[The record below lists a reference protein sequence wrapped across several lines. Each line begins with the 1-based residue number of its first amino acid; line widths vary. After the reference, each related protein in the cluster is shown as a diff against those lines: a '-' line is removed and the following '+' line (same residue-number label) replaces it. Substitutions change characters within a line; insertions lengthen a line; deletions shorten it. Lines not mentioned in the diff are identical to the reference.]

1 MLLKNLGGL
10 SSPFVLMCRQS
21 TDDITAEK
29 IIHFHSKLE
38 IFAWIVSVKLNYES
52 VVDREG
58 SKAHSFLK
66 MTPDEISEAALRPVL
81 WKRC

>member
-1 MLLKNLGGL
+1 MLLKNFGGL

-29 IIHFHSKLE
+29 IIHFQSKLE

-52 VVDREG
+52 AVDRDG
-58 SKAHSFLK
+58 SKG
-66 MTPDEISEAALRPVL
+66 
-81 WKRC
+81 